1 MTLENIKRIEVSVV
15 IVNYNSFD
23 LLNQCI
29 DSLIKFTKDV
39 SYEII
44 VVDNNSTDGDVET
57 ITSRFNNIIL
67 IRNSANE
74 GFAKANN
81 KGVKFASGK
90 YLLILNNDTLFVE
103 NTIKKILDF
112 VESIKK
118 PTIIGCKL
126 VNEDHSH
133 QNSAYKFPLLMQHF
147 AATFF
152 LDKIFPQL
160 DSINKYYIDIEEKKE
175 PTIVDSVIGAFIFIP
190 KETFNKLDG
199 FDERFFF
206 YHEDTDLCFRMKN
219 NGGSVY
225 YFSGTSMVHYG
236 GGTTD
241 NNLWF
246 SMKNRF
252 VSRIQF
258 AQKHFNSL
266 DKILFVMIEYI
277 GIIIRVPLF
286 FFTSIILLNKNFLKR
301 SVLSL
306 RLIFIYPLNKYKT
319 VSS

>member
-1 MTLENIKRIEVSVV
+1 MNEKIIVSII
-15 IVNYNSFD
+15 IVNYNSFA
-23 LLNQCI
+23 LLQNCLESIIHHSQN
-29 DSLIKFTKDV
+29 FE
-39 SYEII
+39 YEII

-57 ITSRFNNIIL
+57 ITRQFENIIL
-67 IRNSANE
+67 VKNESNE

-103 NTIKKILDF
+103 NTIKKIFDF
-112 VESIKK
+112 AESIKK

-133 QNSAYKFPLLMQHF
+133 QNSAYKFPLLMRHF

-152 LDKIFPQL
+152 LDRIFPQL

-206 YHEDTDLCFRMKN
+206 YHEDTDLCFRIKN
-219 NGGSVY
+219 IGGSVY
-225 YFSGTSMVHYG
+225 YFLGTSMLHYG

-246 SMKNRF
+246 SIKNRF

-286 FFTSIILLNKNFLKR
+286 FFTSLILLNKNYLKR

-306 RLIFIYPLNKYKT
+306 RLLFIYPLNKFKS